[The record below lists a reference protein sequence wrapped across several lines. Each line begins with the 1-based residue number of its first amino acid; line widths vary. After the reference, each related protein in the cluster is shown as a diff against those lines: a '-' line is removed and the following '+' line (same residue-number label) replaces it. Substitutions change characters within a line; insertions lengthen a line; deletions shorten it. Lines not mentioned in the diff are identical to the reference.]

1 MALRRWS
8 RVSCFASLG
17 VLGTWGLLL
26 TDCNDS
32 TGTFGNVPGTGA
44 TGVGGA
50 TSSNSGTVGGGTSVA
65 NASGVYASVPATGVT
80 VTPPPDGACH
90 FPASYE
96 GTGSLT
102 WYLFSQ
108 GSTEVNCSYAITGR
122 NPDKVEYVATGEG
135 QYFAAMNTADYNSAA
150 MCGACVE
157 VTRVGGTT
165 VTATVVDQCPTASN
179 PKCTPGH
186 LDLSQNAFLQLGTT
200 AEGYLGAGNGGA
212 IGTISWRFVPCPS
225 VGNVSIRLKAPQNKN
240 WNEFLVENHRT
251 PIAKFEALVDGVY
264 VAAIRQ
270 TYNFFN
276 VNNGQVKL
284 PLQVRITDTNGAV
297 IEALLP
303 FPPNAEPRIDLG
315 QQFPTC
321 GQ

>member
-1 MALRRWS
+1 
-8 RVSCFASLG
+8 
-17 VLGTWGLLL
+17 
-26 TDCNDS
+26 
-32 TGTFGNVPGTGA
+32 
-44 TGVGGA
+44 
-50 TSSNSGTVGGGTSVA
+50 
-65 NASGVYASVPATGVT
+65 VT
-80 VTPPPDGACH
+80 VVAPPDGACH
-90 FPASYE
+90 FPTSYD

-122 NPDKVEYVATGEG
+122 NPDTVEYVATGAG
-135 QYFAAMNTADYNSAA
+135 QYFAAMNTADYNGAA

-157 VTRVGGTT
+157 VTRAGVAT

-179 PKCTPGH
+179 PKCIPGH
-186 LDLSQNAFLQLGTT
+186 LDLSQNSFLQLGTT

-212 IGTISWRFVPCPS
+212 VGTISWRFVPCPS

-284 PLQVRITDTNGAV
+284 PLQVRITDINGAV
-297 IEALLP
+297 IEATLP

-321 GQ
+321 VQ